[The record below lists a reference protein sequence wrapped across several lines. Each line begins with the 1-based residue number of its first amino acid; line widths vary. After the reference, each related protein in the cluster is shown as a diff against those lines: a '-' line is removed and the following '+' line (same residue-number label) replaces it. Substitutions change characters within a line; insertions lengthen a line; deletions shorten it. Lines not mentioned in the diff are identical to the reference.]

1 MPMAPVMWAEVG
13 GMLSDRFGVRW
24 IVNGVLKQV

>member
-1 MPMAPVMWAEVG
+1 MAPAFWARTF

-24 IVNGVLKQV
+24 AINGAPIPMD